1 MSLDIGLNI
10 MFASEPCGL
19 GPGPPSSALINLEL
33 GFLSS
38 MHCTEVLARA
48 NGVARKRF
56 EPELGRLGRNIR
68 QKLLYGFLQKE
79 VTNDTS
85 LAKSSFCTLP
95 YVFPDDEMLPEYP
108 NGCWEVGPMHFPQQL

>member
-10 MFASEPCGL
+10 MFASEPYGL

-38 MHCTEVLARA
+38 MHFTEVLARA

-56 EPELGRLGRNIR
+56 EPELGRLGRNMR